1 VRYSIEAGMFGPG
14 VRLGLA
20 ALFGLALAVGGEVI
34 RRTGYRV
41 PLEGLAGAYVP
52 GVLTAAG
59 TFTLFGTVYAAHGV
73 YGFIGPGPA
82 FCLMGVIG
90 IGTIALALVHGQ
102 ALAGVGLLGSMVT
115 PILVSSQSPNAWTL
129 FGYLAIVLVANTAV
143 ARLRGWALL
152 AAAGFA
158 GAGLWQLLYLIPG
171 QPVELGVVAFIDAA
185 MLASLAVIWLRQR
198 PASNAVP
205 ASALDWPSIVL
216 AVFMAAAAVRLLL
229 GPDLQAAGGATVGA
243 AILVAMLLVALYR
256 PPAVPLL
263 HAAGAASVLVY
274 AGTTLTGVVLL
285 DFPGGTVALD
295 AEPAFPVPA
304 TLRPAGTVL
313 ALAFLIAGL
322 RHGGRIEADAPVRAA
337 SWVGWCALVPVS
349 VLFSLWTSSAI
360 STAISSMPPLRCIS
374 RQPDCRCRDPRQKRK
389 TAARRRPGGL
399 AGAGRRRRCFDAD
412 AAHGVRIA
420 LDDHACRCCR
430 YRAGPGHED
439 PPLSD
444 ARLAGGRRGDRD
456 GLPGRLRSDDR
467 RRILARPHA
476 GVQRAP
482 ARLRH
487 SRPCL
492 RARRLATGAH
502 HRWPAAAGME
512 AAAALFRCSH
522 WRFGA
527 MPCMA
532 A

>member
-1 VRYSIEAGMFGPG
+1 MFGPG

-313 ALAFLIAGL
+313 ALAFLIAGP
-322 RHGGRIEADAPVRAA
+322 GTAAA
-337 SWVGWCALVPVS
+337 SWRTRRFGPLPGWGGAHWCRSA
-349 VLFSLWTSSAI
+349 FSSRSGRLRQYRPRSPPCRPGAASHDNLIAAAEI
-360 STAISSMPPLRCIS
+360 LARNERPPL
-374 RQPDCRCRDPRQKRK
+374 
-389 TAARRRPGGL
+389 AGGPAVSLAL
-399 AGAGRRRRCFDAD
+399 AGAG
-412 AAHGVRIA
+412 AASMLMLHMAFGS
-420 LDDHACRCCR
+420 LWTTM
-430 YRAGPGHED
+430 
-439 PPLSD
+439 
-444 ARLAGGRRGDRD
+444 LAGAAAIVPALATRIRSYPMLGWLAVGAAIVTVCRVAFDPTIVGESSLGRTPVFNALLPGYGIPALAFGLAAWQLARTTDGRRG
-456 GLPGRLRSDDR
+456 
-467 RRILARPHA
+467 
-476 GVQRAP
+476 
-482 ARLRH
+482 
-487 SRPCL
+487 CL
-492 RARRLATGAH
+492 
-502 HRWPAAAGME
+502 E
-512 AAAALFRCSH
+512 AAAVLFRCSH
-522 WRFGA
+522 WQFVP